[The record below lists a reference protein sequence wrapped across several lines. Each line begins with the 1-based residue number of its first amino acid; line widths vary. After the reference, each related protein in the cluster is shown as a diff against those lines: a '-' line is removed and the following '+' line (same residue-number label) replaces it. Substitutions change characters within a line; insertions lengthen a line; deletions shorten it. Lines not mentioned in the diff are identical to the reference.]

1 MISVSIQGLTELVAD
16 LDRAGRGSLTET
28 QQVVAKG
35 ALNIKKD
42 WAQRWTGHA
51 HAPALGSTVTYDVS
65 YGLGSI
71 GAEIGPDK
79 NIGVGPL
86 GNIYEFGTPRNSP
99 RPGGLPALQ
108 AEEPR
113 FAKALE
119 DMAGKLLD
127 G

>member
-35 ALNIKKD
+35 ALNIKRD

-51 HAPALGSTVTYDVS
+51 HAPALGSTVTYDMS
-65 YGLGSI
+65 WGMGSI
-71 GAEIGPDK
+71 GAEIGPVK
-79 NIGVGPL
+79 GGAGSL

-99 RPGGLPALQ
+99 QPGGLPALQ

-113 FAKALE
+113 FAQALE